1 MEENIIDTPSCEM
14 PKIKVYVKLDLNKTV
29 TAINSSIFL
38 QDITDWME
46 IDEGNGDKYAH
57 AQNNY
62 LEKGLIDDKGR
73 FNYKYDTELVE
84 LTEAEKEILFPP
96 APILPTPEE
105 MVITEMSM
113 SMAQMQ
119 AESNQAI
126 AELTT
131 VIAML
136 QIPMV

>member
-1 MEENIIDTPSCEM
+1 MD
-14 PKIKVYVKLDLNKTV
+14 KIKVYIQTDTNKTV
-29 TAINSSIFL
+29 TVINSSIFL
-38 QDITDWME
+38 QDSTDWIE

-57 AQNNY
+57 AQGQY
-62 LEKGLIDDKGR
+62 LEKGLMDEKGR
-73 FNYKYDTELVE
+73 YNYKYDTSLVE

-105 MVITEMSM
+105 IVIAEMSM

-119 AESNQAI
+119 VESNQAI

-131 VIAML
+131 ALAMM
-136 QIPMV
+136 QVPMV

>member
-1 MEENIIDTPSCEM
+1 MEIS
-14 PKIKVYVKLDLNKTV
+14 KVKVYIQTDIDKIV

-38 QDITDWME
+38 QDITDWIE
-46 IDEGNGDKYAH
+46 IDGGSGDKYAH
-57 AQNNY
+57 AQSQY
-62 LEKGLIDDKGR
+62 LEKGLIDGKGR
-73 FNYKYDTELVE
+73 YNYKYDTSLVE

-96 APILPTPEE
+96 SPILPTPEE
-105 MVITEMSM
+105 MVIAEMSM

>member
-62 LEKGLIDDKGR
+62 LEKGLMDEKGR
-73 FNYKYDTELVE
+73 FKYKYDTELVE

-96 APILPTPEE
+96 ILPVPTEVE
-105 MVITEMSM
+105 LLKQDLIT
-113 SMAQMQ
+113 MQ
-119 AESNQAI
+119 EALDFLIMNGGI
-126 AELTT
+126 
-131 VIAML
+131 
-136 QIPMV
+136 

>member
-1 MEENIIDTPSCEM
+1 MDIS
-14 PKIKVYVKLDLNKTV
+14 KIKVYIQTDINKTV

-38 QDITDWME
+38 QDTTGWTE
-46 IDEGNGDKYAH
+46 IDEGSGDKYAH
-57 AQNNY
+57 AQSQY
-62 LEKGLIDDKGR
+62 LEKGLIDKKGK
-73 FNYKYDTELVE
+73 FNYKYDAELIE

-96 APILPTPEE
+96 TPILPTTEE
-105 MVITEMSM
+105 IVIAEMSM

>member
-1 MEENIIDTPSCEM
+1 MDIS
-14 PKIKVYVKLDLNKTV
+14 KIKVYIQTDINKTV

-38 QDITDWME
+38 QDTTGWTE
-46 IDEGNGDKYAH
+46 IDEGKGDKYAH
-57 AQNNY
+57 AQSQY
-62 LEKGLIDDKGR
+62 LEKGLVDEKGR
-73 FNYKYDTELVE
+73 FNYKYDAGIVE

-96 APILPTPEE
+96 APTLPTPEE
-105 MVITEMSM
+105 IVIAEMSM

-119 AESNQAI
+119 AERNQAI

>member
-1 MEENIIDTPSCEM
+1 MEENNIEIPVIVI
-14 PKIKVYVKLDLNKTV
+14 PKIKVYIQTDVSKTV
-29 TAINSSIFL
+29 TDINSSIFL
-38 QDITDWME
+38 QNTTGWTE
-46 IDEGNGDKYAH
+46 IDEGDGDKYAH
-57 AQNNY
+57 AQSQY
-62 LEKGLIDDKGR
+62 LEKGLVDEKGR
-73 FNYKYDTELVE
+73 YNYKYDTSLVE
-84 LTEAEKEILFPP
+84 LTEAEKEVLFPP
-96 APILPTPEE
+96 APILPTAEE
-105 MVITEMSM
+105 MIIAEMSM

>member
-1 MEENIIDTPSCEM
+1 MEENNIEIPVIVI
-14 PKIKVYVKLDLNKTV
+14 PKIKVYIQTNINKTI

-38 QDITDWME
+38 QDTTGWIE

-57 AQNNY
+57 AQGRY
-62 LEKGLIDDKGR
+62 LEKGLMDKKGR
-73 FNYKYDTELVE
+73 YNYKYDTELVE

-96 APILPTPEE
+96 TPILPTPAE
-105 MVITEMSM
+105 MVIAEMSM
-113 SMAQMQ
+113 SMVQMQ

-131 VIAML
+131 ALAMM
-136 QIPMV
+136 QVPMV

>member
-1 MEENIIDTPSCEM
+1 MDKM
-14 PKIKVYVKLDLNKTV
+14 KVYIKTDNNNTV

-38 QDITDWME
+38 QDITDWIE
-46 IDEGNGDKYAH
+46 VDEGNGDKYSH
-57 AQNNY
+57 AQGQY
-62 LEKGLIDDKGR
+62 LEKGLMDKKGR

-84 LTEAEKEILFPP
+84 LTEEEKEVLFPP

-105 MVITEMSM
+105 MVIAEMSM
-113 SMAQMQ
+113 SMTQMQ
-119 AESNQAI
+119 AESNQTI

-131 VIAML
+131 VIAMM